1 SERCA
6 TLVVRGSLVG
16 VYHNAPLKKFVA
28 EMSRWYGI
36 KVENMDCIP
45 DGPRITAAVDYQ
57 APLYEIYAHI
67 YKAGVFI
74 YEGDGMI
81 SFCNPKMNPNEPQ
94 LPGEVYGGDGSLAWN
109 SYNSFD
115 LYALGSVK

>member
-1 SERCA
+1 
-6 TLVVRGSLVG
+6 
-16 VYHNAPLKKFVA
+16 
-28 EMSRWYGI
+28 
-36 KVENMDCIP
+36 
-45 DGPRITAAVDYQ
+45 
-57 APLYEIYAHI
+57 
-67 YKAGVFI
+67 VFI

-115 LYALGSVK
+115 LYALGSVKVVAAWH